1 MSQKFAVVRRGY
13 DPVEVDSYI
22 HELETIVSQR
32 NQELTDYREKEAAIN
47 ASVIEA
53 KQLADKITKDAEA
66 QADETRK
73 KAEEDAVKMHTDA
86 VANMQDIRD
95 KACAMRDKLEQFKN
109 AYNQILQQYLL
120 MARSKDMTALFDD
133 LEAFMGTLGL
143 NKDEEAVSV
152 DDLSVHQNTEQSS

>member
-22 HELETIVSQR
+22 HELEAIVSQR

-53 KQLADKITKDAEA
+53 KQLAEKITKDAET

-73 KAEEDAVKMHTDA
+73 QAEEDAIKMHNDA
-86 VANMQDIRD
+86 VARMQDIRD
-95 KACAMRDKLEQFKN
+95 KACAMRDKLDQFKN

-120 MARSKDMTALFDD
+120 AARSKDMTALFDD
-133 LEAFMGTLGL
+133 LDGFMDNLGL
-143 NKDEEAVSV
+143 KKDEEPVSV
-152 DDLSVHQNTEQSS
+152 DALSVHPGDEAQS